1 MSAPGTLIVGAS
13 QAGVQ
18 LAATL
23 RELGDTAP
31 IVLVGEEP
39 VEPYQRPPL
48 SKTYLKGGM
57 DASALAFR
65 TADWYRDNDIQVVTG
80 ERLVAASRDPDG
92 SGVAVAESGA
102 RFPFAR
108 LALTTG
114 AVPRRLDLPRVDAA
128 GVHYL
133 RDTRDADRI
142 GAEAAVATHVV
153 VIGGGFI
160 GLEVAAGLRAA
171 GKTVTVL
178 EAAPRLVGRAV
189 SEQTSAFYLD
199 AHRRRGLSIVLDA
212 RIAGI
217 VSSDGHVTGV
227 RLDDDTVVRADLVL
241 IGVGV
246 VPRTDLAEALGLE
259 VENGI
264 VVDERALASDGFTVA
279 AGDCT
284 VMPTPYFRG
293 VQPFIRLESVHN
305 AVEQAKVAAATLLG
319 IDVRYTSVPWFWS
332 DQADLKLQIAGLSTG
347 YDQAVLR
354 GDPAKESFSVLYF
367 RDGLLLAADSINAPV
382 EHAAIKNALRNDL
395 TIDPERA
402 GDTSIPLKQLV
413 TDIEPA
419 GAS

>member
-1 MSAPGTLIVGAS
+1 MNGTLIVGAS

-18 LAATL
+18 LAASL
-23 RELGDTAP
+23 RELGDTDP

-57 DASALAFR
+57 DAAGLAFR
-65 TADWYRDNDIQVVTG
+65 SGEWYRANDIDVVTG
-80 ERLVAASRDPDG
+80 ERLIGGALKSDG
-92 SGVAVAESGA
+92 SGVAIADSGRHF
-102 RFPFAR
+102 RFDR

-114 AVPRRLDLPRVDAA
+114 AMPRRLDLPGVDAL

-142 GAEAAVATHVV
+142 LVEVAAATRIV

-171 GKTVTVL
+171 GKAVTVL

-199 AHRRRGLSIVLDA
+199 AHRRRGLNIVLDA
-212 RIAGI
+212 RIAEI
-217 VSSDGHVTGV
+217 VVGPAGRAVGV
-227 RLDDDTVVRADLVL
+227 RLDDGTIVPCEVVL

-264 VVDERALASDGFTVA
+264 VVDDRACSSDGHTVA
-279 AGDCT
+279 AGDCA
-284 VMPTPYFRG
+284 VMPTPYARG
-293 VQPFIRLESVHN
+293 AQPVIRLESVHN

-319 IDVRYTSVPWFWS
+319 IEARYTSVPWFWS

-347 YDQAVLR
+347 YDQVVLR
-354 GDPAKESFSVLYF
+354 GDPADEAFSVLYF
-367 RDGLLLAADSINAPV
+367 RGGLLIAADSINAPADHV
-382 EHAAIKNALRNDL
+382 AIKNALKHDL
-395 TIDPERA
+395 TVDPARA
-402 GDTSIPLKQLV
+402 GDTTVAIKQLV
-413 TDIEPA
+413 IDPQPT
-419 GAS
+419 GAP